1 MRFRLGMATTVMA
14 GLAVAIGLALGL
26 SGGAQVQ
33 AQAVQF
39 SATLSGDAEV
49 PPVES
54 DGTGSFAATLQ
65 VGQDGETIAFG
76 LAATDIVGVT
86 QAHIHIGPADDTGP
100 VAAFLFGL
108 VEEGVDGVD
117 ADGTLTAADLIGP
130 LEGGTIADLVAE
142 MRAGNAYVNVHTLVN
157 AGGEIRGQIVG
168 IPPEETFS
176 ATLSGGA
183 EVPPTETDGSGSF
196 DATLE
201 GDTISFELV
210 ARDIIGVTQAHIH
223 IGPADDNG
231 PVTAFLFGL
240 VAEGVDGVQ
249 VPGTITAADLIGPL
263 EGGTIAD
270 LVAEMEAGNAYV
282 NVHTVAIPAG
292 EIRGQIVAN
301 VPAGDGEPENGDG
314 APEPEAFNILVL
326 NAGGQFVFWP
336 FGPAQAADVFGTV
349 KIAWLF
355 NATAVSWISFIPAL
369 GQTNFALIDGD
380 VLWVV
385 TETALEIEIPCGTP
399 LNPCG

>member
-1 MRFRLGMATTVMA
+1 M
-14 GLAVAIGLALGL
+14 
-26 SGGAQVQ
+26 
-33 AQAVQF
+33 
-39 SATLSGDAEV
+39 
-49 PPVES
+49 
-54 DGTGSFAATLQ
+54 
-65 VGQDGETIAFG
+65 
-76 LAATDIVGVT
+76 T

-100 VAAFLFGL
+100 VTAFLFGL

-117 ADGTLTAADLIGP
+117 ADGTLTAADLVGP

-183 EVPPTETDGSGSF
+183 EVPAIKTAGSGSF

-210 ARDIIGVTQAHIH
+210 AVDIIGVTQAHIH

-240 VAEGVDGVQ
+240 NEEGVDGVQ
-249 VPGTITAADLIGPL
+249 EQGTITAADLIGPL

-292 EIRGQIVAN
+292 EIRGQIVAT

-314 APEPEAFNILVL
+314 DGMPEPEPELLGTLTL
-326 NAGGQFVFWP
+326 NAGGQFVFWQ
-336 FGPAQAADVFGTV
+336 FGPANAADVFTGV

-355 NATAVSWISFIPAL
+355 NATAVSWLSFIPAL
-369 GQTNFALIDGD
+369 GITNFALADGD

-385 TETALEIEIPCGTP
+385 SDTAQEIEV
-399 LNPCG
+399 LA

>member
-1 MRFRLGMATTVMA
+1 M
-14 GLAVAIGLALGL
+14 
-26 SGGAQVQ
+26 
-33 AQAVQF
+33 
-39 SATLSGDAEV
+39 
-49 PPVES
+49 
-54 DGTGSFAATLQ
+54 
-65 VGQDGETIAFG
+65 
-76 LAATDIVGVT
+76 T

-142 MRAGNAYVNVHTLVN
+142 MR
-157 AGGEIRGQIVG
+157 
-168 IPPEETFS
+168 
-176 ATLSGGA
+176 
-183 EVPPTETDGSGSF
+183 
-196 DATLE
+196 
-201 GDTISFELV
+201 
-210 ARDIIGVTQAHIH
+210 
-223 IGPADDNG
+223 
-231 PVTAFLFGL
+231 
-240 VAEGVDGVQ
+240 
-249 VPGTITAADLIGPL
+249 
-263 EGGTIAD
+263 
-270 LVAEMEAGNAYV
+270 AGNAYV

>member
-1 MRFRLGMATTVMA
+1 MP
-14 GLAVAIGLALGL
+14 AIE
-26 SGGAQVQ
+26 
-33 AQAVQF
+33 
-39 SATLSGDAEV
+39 T
-49 PPVES
+49 
-54 DGTGSFAATLQ
+54 DGTGSFAATLE
-65 VGQDGETIAFG
+65 GDTISFG
-76 LAATDIVGVT
+76 LAAIDIIGVT

-100 VAAFLFGL
+100 VTAFLFGL

-117 ADGTLTAADLIGP
+117 ADGTLTAADLVGP

-183 EVPPTETDGSGSF
+183 EVPAIKTAGSGSF

-210 ARDIIGVTQAHIH
+210 AVDIIGVTQAHIH

-292 EIRGQIVAN
+292 
-301 VPAGDGEPENGDG
+301 DGEPENGDG
-314 APEPEAFNILVL
+314 DGDGMPEPEPELLGTLTL
-326 NAGGQFVFWP
+326 NAGGQFVFWQ
-336 FGPAQAADVFGTV
+336 FGPANAADVFTGV

-355 NATAVSWISFIPAL
+355 NATAVSWLSFIPAL
-369 GQTNFALIDGD
+369 GITNFALADGD

-385 TETALEIEIPCGTP
+385 SDTAQEIEV
-399 LNPCG
+399 LA